1 MRRGIALSI
10 LPSRSPESPVKSLP
24 SLLIA
29 ALIALLIG
37 LTSVSTASAADEAA
51 TGPTVTGRDFP
62 PGLQIPDAARPGP
75 GFDVD
80 RATQAYV
87 DLLSPEQR
95 AKSDAYFE
103 GGYVLDVVEYGIG
116 LAIAALFLSSGLS
129 RRLRDLA
136 GRVSGRP
143 FLQALIY
150 VELWL
155 VLGFVFNLPWASW
168 YNFVR
173 EHDYGLATQSYGD
186 WFGDRLKGLMVSML
200 LAAPLIAALYRA
212 VAKFK
217 DAWWKVATL
226 ATFAVIL
233 LFSTIAPVFI
243 SPLFNKYEPLA
254 DGEVKTAVFALAR
267 ANRVPTDNVVQ
278 FDASRQTTRISA
290 NVSGFANTTRV
301 SLNDNLL
308 KKTSL
313 AEIKAVLGH
322 EMGHYVLNHNLRLP
336 IYIALLLGVG
346 FYFTHRVGDW
356 ALARFGARIGV
367 TDRADPA
374 GLPLAVAIFAT
385 FSLLLTPVSNSIVRQ
400 AEAEADAYGLN
411 AAREPHGFAM
421 AAMRLSTYRKI
432 QPGYWEEVI
441 FYDHPS
447 GYDRVRRSM
456 QWFAENQDNPT
467 ARAAAAPPPLDNA
480 ARDSSAG
487 ETNNP

>member
-1 MRRGIALSI
+1 MNI
-10 LPSRSPESPVKSLP
+10 LTGLRFT
-24 SLLIA
+24 

-37 LTSVSTASAADEAA
+37 VCSASSTFAADEVAA
-51 TGPTVTGRDFP
+51 GPQVTRRDLP

-75 GFDVD
+75 AFDVE
-80 RATQAYV
+80 RATQAYI

-95 AKSDAYFE
+95 ATSDAYFE
-103 GGYVLDVVEYGIG
+103 GGYVLDGVEYGIG
-116 LAIAALFLSSGLS
+116 LVIAAVFLFSGLS
-129 RRLRDLA
+129 RRLREVA
-136 GRVSGRP
+136 GRVSTRP

-155 VLGFVFNLPWASW
+155 LVGFVFNLPWASW

-173 EHDYGLATQSYGD
+173 EHDYGLATQSYGA
-186 WFGDRLKGLMVSML
+186 WFGDRIKGLIVSMIIIG
-200 LAAPLIAALYRA
+200 PLIAALYRA
-212 VAKFK
+212 VAKFAE
-217 DAWWKVATL
+217 AWWKVAAL
-226 ATFAVIL
+226 STFVVIL
-233 LFSTIAPVFI
+233 VFSTIAPVFI
-243 SPLFNKYEPLA
+243 SPLFNTYQPLA

-308 KKTSL
+308 TKTSL

-336 IYIALLLGVG
+336 IYLSLLLGFG
-346 FYFTHRVGDW
+346 FYVTHRVGDW

-367 TDRADPA
+367 SDRADPA
-374 GLPLAVAIFAT
+374 GLPLAVAIFST

-432 QPGYWEEVI
+432 KPGYWEEVI

-456 QWFAENQDNPT
+456 EWFAENQNNPT
-467 ARAAAAPPPLDNA
+467 AQAAAPPSP
-480 ARDSSAG
+480 
-487 ETNNP
+487 